1 MRTEYVAE
9 GRDLAWYLRHEI
21 EVAQHVQE
29 DTFFTW
35 VVAPTV
41 IYGRHQ
47 VIEQEADVAYCRAQG
62 IDLVQR
68 QSGGGCVYADE
79 GNLMLSFVS
88 PSTHSE
94 AVFARFLQAVA
105 TALQELN
112 YPAVTTQHNDILVNE
127 HKVAGFACY
136 ALPTG
141 TIVHACMLYDVNLD
155 MLARVLTPSVD
166 KLAKHSVAS
175 VRQRVHNLREWQDWG
190 PMPDFKQQ
198 ISKKIAK
205 NLQES

>member
-9 GRDLAWYLRHEI
+9 GHDLAWYLRYEI
-21 EVAQHVQE
+21 EVALQVKE

-47 VIEQEADVAYCRAQG
+47 VIEQEADVPFCRRHGVQ
-62 IDLVQR
+62 LVQR

-94 AVFARFLQAVA
+94 AVFARFLNGVA
-105 TALQELN
+105 AALRELN
-112 YPAVTTQHNDILVNE
+112 YPAVTTQHNDILVND

-141 TIVHACMLYDVNLD
+141 TIVHACMLYDVDLD
-155 MLARVLTPSVD
+155 MLARALTPSVD
-166 KLAKHSVAS
+166 KLAKHAVAS

-190 PMPDFKQQ
+190 PMPDFRQQ
-198 ISKKIAK
+198 ISKKITK

>member
-9 GRDLAWYLRHEI
+9 GHDLAWYLRHEI

-94 AVFARFLQAVA
+94 QVFNRFLCAVA
-105 TALQELN
+105 MALQGLG
-112 YPAVTTQHNDILVNE
+112 YPAVTTEHNDILVND

-141 TIVHACMLYDVNLD
+141 TIVHACMLYDVDLNR
-155 MLARVLTPSVD
+155 LARALTPSVD
-166 KLAKHSVAS
+166 KLARHAVAS
-175 VRQRVHNLREWQDWG
+175 VRQRVHNLREWKDWG
-190 PMPDFKQQ
+190 EMAAFRQQ
-198 ISKKIAK
+198 ISKKIAE